1 MRAHI
6 ALLSSLLVIT
16 ALVANAA
23 DDPQKKDD
31 KKKDDKKW
39 DVEAPLG
46 PTHAVEFTTD
56 EGTWMNLDVSP
67 DGKEIVFDLL
77 GDIYTMPISG
87 GKATLLRGGPAF
99 ETQPRFSPDGKRI
112 SYTSDKDGAD
122 NVWVMKRD
130 GSDPKQVTKE
140 DFRLVNN
147 AVWTPDGQFL
157 VAKKHFTSR
166 RSLGAGE
173 MWLYHTSGG
182 EGLQITKRRNDQQ
195 DVGEPCVSRDGR
207 YVYFSEDMSPSPVFQ
222 YNKDPNGEIYMI
234 RRADRETGEVQNI
247 IIGPGGAVRPQVS
260 PDGKSL
266 AYVHRVRSKTV
277 LCVQDMA
284 SGEQRPVWDG
294 LSKDQM
300 ETWATFGVYPNYQWM
315 PDNKAIV
322 VWAKGKIWKV
332 DVATRTATNIPFVV
346 TSKHVIN
353 DAVRFRQDPAPGSFE
368 AKMIRH
374 GVTSPDEKW
383 FVFSAV
389 GHLWKKQMPNGTP
402 VRVTKDSHWEYW
414 PSFSRDGKWIVY
426 TTWDN
431 DEAGG
436 IYKVKLGG
444 GGKKKLTTR
453 PGFYHSPSFSPDGE
467 QIVFRRGTGDVILGV
482 AYSTEPGLYWMS
494 SDGGDATFIRE
505 SGEMPRFSGDG
516 KRIYFVDDAPEQK
529 TAYKS
534 VRVDGGDE
542 RVLFTSK
549 YATQF
554 VPSPD
559 EHWLAFTELFQ
570 AYIVPFTKTGKE
582 VDLNAKEKAIPI
594 KQVTRDAGSFVHWS
608 GDSKKLHWTIG
619 PEYFTREITKSFD
632 FVEGAADSIA
642 PPDTSG
648 VDIGLTLKSDIPDGV
663 IAFTNARIITM
674 KGDEVI
680 DNGTIVV
687 EKNRIKAVGEAGA
700 VEVPRGAHVIECG
713 GKTIMPGLIDVHAHM
728 WHPSITPSQ
737 SWLYLANLAFG
748 VTTTHDP
755 SNPTETVFT
764 NSEMVRAGEIVGP
777 RVFST
782 GTILYGADGDFKAVV
797 NSLDDARSHLRRM
810 KAVGAF
816 SVKSYNQPRRNQR
829 QQIIKAARELEM
841 MVVPEGGSFFFH
853 NMSMILDGHT
863 GIEHT
868 IPIAPIYQDVTRLW
882 GASQTGSTPTLI
894 VGYGGL
900 WGEEYWY
907 QKTNVWEN
915 PRLLSFT
922 PRAVIDERSRRRTM
936 SPDDEFN
943 HLALAKNCKDLADAG
958 VSVQL
963 GAHGQLQGLGAHW
976 ELWMFEQGGMSK
988 MEALHA
994 ATSNGAWYL
1003 GLDKDLGSLEAGKL
1017 ADLIVLDANPL
1028 DDLRNS
1034 ENIRYTMANGRLY
1047 DARTMDELG
1056 NHPEKRLAFYWEK
1069 PGASEAFVWQGQAMG
1084 YMPGGCGCF
1093 GTH

>member
-1 MRAHI
+1 MFRRI
-6 ALLSSLLVIT
+6 VFVSCAL
-16 ALVANAA
+16 ALFASHATAA
-23 DDPQKKDD
+23 DEAKKNDD
-31 KKKDDKKW
+31 KKKW

-46 PTHAVEFTTD
+46 PTKTITFATD

-77 GDIYTMPISG
+77 GDIYLLPIAG
-87 GKATLLRGGPAF
+87 GTATLLRGGPAF
-99 ETQPRFSPDGKRI
+99 EVQPRFSPEGARI

-122 NVWVMKRD
+122 NIWVMKRD
-130 GSDPKQVTKE
+130 GTDPKQVTKE

-157 VAKKHFTSR
+157 VAKKHFTST

-173 MWLYHTSGG
+173 MWLYHVSGG

-195 DVGEPCVSRDGR
+195 DVGEPCVSKDGR
-207 YVYFSEDMSPSPVFQ
+207 YVYFSEDMTPGSTFQ

-234 RRADRETGEVQNI
+234 RRADRETGEVKDVI
-247 IIGPGGAVRPQVS
+247 TGPGGAVRPQVS

-266 AYVHRVRSKTV
+266 AYVHRVRAKTV
-277 LCVQDMA
+277 LYVQDLE
-284 SGEQRPVWDG
+284 SGAQRAVWDG

-300 ETWATFGVYPNYQWM
+300 ETWATFGVYPNYQWT
-315 PDNKAIV
+315 PDNKGLV

-332 DVATRTATNIPFVV
+332 DVATRAATPIPFTVNA
-346 TSKHVIN
+346 SHAIN
-353 DAVRFRQDPAPGSFE
+353 DALRFPQDPAPASFQ

-389 GHLWKKQMPNGTP
+389 GHLWKKQLPNGTP
-402 VRVTKDSHWEYW
+402 ARVTKDAHWEYW
-414 PSFSRDGKWIVY
+414 PSFSADGKWIVY

-431 DEAGG
+431 DGAGSV
-436 IYKVKLGG
+436 YKIKLDG
-444 GGKKKLTTR
+444 GGKKQLTSR
-453 PGFYHSPSFSPDGE
+453 PGFYYSPSFSPDGKR
-467 QIVFRRGTGDVILGV
+467 IVFRRGTGNVILGV
-482 AYSTEPGLYWMS
+482 SYGTEPGLYWMS

-505 SGEMPRFSGDG
+505 EGELPRFSKNGE
-516 KRIYFVDDAPEQK
+516 RVYFVDDAPEQK
-529 TAYKS
+529 QAYKS
-534 VRVDGGDE
+534 VRLDGGDE
-542 RVLFTSK
+542 RVIFTSK

-559 EHWLAFTELFQ
+559 EQWLAFTELFQ
-570 AYIVPFTKTGKE
+570 GYIVPFPRTGKE
-582 VDLNAKEKAIPI
+582 VDLNAKTKAVPV
-594 KQVTRDAGSFVHWS
+594 KQVTRDAGIYLHWS
-608 GDSKKLHWTIG
+608 GDSKKLHWTVG
-619 PEYFTREITKSFD
+619 PEYFTRDLARSFA
-632 FVEGAADSIA
+632 FVEGAADSIT

-648 VDIGLTLKSDIPDGV
+648 VAIGLALDADVPAGV

-680 DNGTIVV
+680 ENGTLVV
-687 EKNRIKAVGEAGA
+687 EANRIKAVGPASA
-700 VEVPRGAHVIECG
+700 VDVPRGAHIVECG
-713 GKTIMPGLIDVHAHM
+713 GKTIMPGLIDVHAHIGQ
-728 WHPSITPSQ
+728 PSISPTQ
-737 SWLYLANLAFG
+737 SWPYFANLAFG

-755 SNPTETVFT
+755 SNPTEIVFT
-764 NSEMVRAGEIVGP
+764 NSEMVKAGALVGP

-782 GTILYGADGDFKAVV
+782 GTILYGADGDFKSVV

-829 QQIIKAARELEM
+829 QQVIKAAGELQM
-841 MVVPEGGSFFFH
+841 LVVPEGGSFFYH

-868 IPIAPIYQDVTRLW
+868 IPIAPIYKDVTTLW
-882 GASQTGSTPTLI
+882 GASKTGSTPTLI

-915 PRLLSFT
+915 QRLLTFT

-943 HLALAKNCKDLADAG
+943 HIALAKNCKDLTDAG

-976 ELWMFEQGGMSK
+976 ELWMFVQGGMSNI
-988 MEALHA
+988 EALHA
-994 ATSNGAWYL
+994 ATSNGAWYI
-1003 GLDKDLGSLEAGKL
+1003 GMDKDLGSLEAGKL
-1017 ADLIVLDANPL
+1017 ADLIVLEKNPL
-1028 DDLRNS
+1028 DDIRNS
-1034 ENIRYTMANGRLY
+1034 ESILYTMVNGRLY
-1047 DARTMDELG
+1047 DARTMDEIG
-1056 NHPEKRLAFYWEK
+1056 NHAHKRLAFYWEK
-1069 PGASEAFVWQGQAMG
+1069 PGASEAFVWQGEAMG
-1084 YMPGGCGCF
+1084 YMLGGCGCF
-1093 GTH
+1093 AH

>member
-1 MRAHI
+1 MSAK
-6 ALLSSLLVIT
+6 
-16 ALVANAA
+16 LVAAVCVLLIAASSTFAA
-23 DDPQKKDD
+23 DES
-31 KKKDDKKW
+31 KKKDEKKW

-46 PTHAVEFTTD
+46 PTKTIEFTTD
-56 EGTWMNLDVSP
+56 EGTWMNVDVSS
-67 DGKEIVFDLL
+67 DGKEIAFDLL
-77 GDIYTMPISG
+77 GDIYVMPITG

-99 ETQPRFSPDGKRI
+99 EVQPRFSPDGKRI

-122 NVWVMKRD
+122 NIWIMDRD
-130 GSDPKQVTKE
+130 GANPKQVTKE

-182 EGLQITKRRNDQQ
+182 EGLQITKRRNDQM
-195 DVGEPCVSRDGR
+195 DVGEPCVSKDGR
-207 YVYFSEDMSPSPVFQ
+207 YVYFSEDMSAGSNFQ
-222 YNKDPNGEIYMI
+222 YNKDPNGEIYAI
-234 RRADRETGEVQNI
+234 RRADRETGEVKNI
-247 IIGPGGAVRPQVS
+247 VTGPGGAVRPQVS
-260 PDGKSL
+260 PDGKAL
-266 AYVHRVRSKTV
+266 AYVHRVRAKSA
-277 LCVQDMA
+277 LYVQDIA
-284 SGEQRPVWDG
+284 SGAQRPVWDG

-300 ETWATFGVYPNYQWM
+300 ETWATFGVYPNFQWT
-315 PDNKAIV
+315 PDGKSIV
-322 VWAKGKIWKV
+322 VWAQGKIWRV
-332 DVATRTATNIPFVV
+332 DVASRAAANIPFEVNSTQVV
-346 TSKHVIN
+346 N
-353 DAVRFRQDPAPGSFE
+353 DALRFKQDPSPPTFE

-374 GVTSPDEKW
+374 GVTSPDGDW

-389 GHLWKKQMPNGTP
+389 GHLWKKKLPSGVPT
-402 VRVTKDSHWEYW
+402 RVTKDEQWEYW
-414 PSFSRDGKWIVY
+414 PSFSSDGRWLVY

-431 DEAGG
+431 DAAGAVC
-436 IYKVKLGG
+436 KVQLGG

-453 PGFYHSPSFSPDGE
+453 PGFYHSPSFSPDGKR
-467 QIVFRRGTGDVILGV
+467 IVFQRDTGDVILGV
-482 AYSTEPGLYWMS
+482 SYGTEPGLYWMPS
-494 SDGGDATFIRE
+494 EGGEATFIRE
-505 SGEMPRFSGDG
+505 SGALPRFSKNGE
-516 KRIYFVDDAPEQK
+516 RVYFTDEAPEQK
-529 TAYKS
+529 QAYKS
-534 VRVDGGDE
+534 VRLDGGDE
-542 RVLFTSK
+542 RVIFSSK
-549 YATQF
+549 YANQF
-554 VPSPD
+554 VPSPN
-559 EHWLAFTELFQ
+559 EEWLAFTELFQ
-570 AYIVPFTKTGKE
+570 AYIVPFPKTGKE
-582 VDLNAKEKAIPI
+582 VDLSAKTKAVPV
-594 KQVTRDAGSFVHWS
+594 KQVTRDAGSFLHWS

-619 PEYFTREITKSFD
+619 PEYFTRDLTASFA
-632 FVEGAADSIA
+632 FVAGATDSIA

-648 VDIGLTLKSDIPDGV
+648 IDIGLNLDTDIPTGLL
-663 IAFTNARIITM
+663 AFKNARIITM

-680 DNGTIVV
+680 DDGTIVV
-687 EKNRIKAVGEAGA
+687 ERNRIKAVGPSSS
-700 VEVPRGAHVIECG
+700 VEIPRGADVVDCA

-728 WHPSITPSQ
+728 WHPSITPAQ
-737 SWLYLANLAFG
+737 SWVYLANLAFG

-764 NSEMVRAGEIVGP
+764 NSEMVRSGALVGP

-797 NSLDDARSHLRRM
+797 GSLDDARSHLRRM

-829 QQIIKAARELEM
+829 QQVIKAARELEM
-841 MVVPEGGSFFFH
+841 MVVPEGGSFFYH

-868 IPIAPIYQDVTRLW
+868 IPIAPIYKDVTTLW
-882 GASQTGSTPTLI
+882 GGSKTGSTPTLI

-915 PRLLSFT
+915 ERLLTFT
-922 PRAVIDERSRRRTM
+922 PRPVIDERSRRRTM

-943 HLALAKNCKDLADAG
+943 HIELAKNCKKLHDAG

-976 ELWMFEQGGMSK
+976 ELWMFVQGGMSN

-994 ATSNGAWYL
+994 ATSNGAWYI
-1003 GLDKDLGSLEAGKL
+1003 GMDQDLGSLEAGKL

-1028 DDLRNS
+1028 DDIRNS
-1034 ENIRYTMANGRLY
+1034 ESIRYTMVNGRLY
-1047 DARTMDELG
+1047 NSRTMDEIG
-1056 NHPEKRLAFYWEK
+1056 NHPERRLAFYWEK
-1069 PGASEAFVWQGQAMG
+1069 PGASEAFVWQGEAMG
-1084 YMPGGCGCF
+1084 YLPGGCGCLA
-1093 GTH
+1093 H

>member
-1 MRAHI
+1 MFAKSFGVI
-6 ALLSSLLVIT
+6 CALIVAASV
-16 ALVANAA
+16 ALAA
-23 DDPQKKDD
+23 DEP

-46 PTHAVEFTTD
+46 PTKAVEFITD

-67 DGKEIVFDLL
+67 DGTEIVFDLL
-77 GDIYTMPISG
+77 GDIYIMPISG
-87 GKATLLRGGPAF
+87 GTATLLRGGPAF
-99 ETQPRFSPDGKRI
+99 EVQPRFSPDGKRI

-122 NVWVMKRD
+122 NVWIMQRD

-173 MWLYHTSGG
+173 MWMYHTTGG

-207 YVYFSEDMSPSPVFQ
+207 YVYFSEDMSPGPTFQ
-222 YNKDPNGEIYMI
+222 YNKDPNKDIYVI
-234 RRADRETGEVQNI
+234 RRADRETGEVTNI
-247 IIGPGGAVRPQVS
+247 VGGPGGAVRPQVS

-266 AYVHRVRSKTV
+266 AYVHRIRTKTV
-277 LCVQDMA
+277 LFVQDLA
-284 SGEQRPVWDG
+284 SGEQRPLWDG

-300 ETWATFGVYPNYQWM
+300 ETWATFGVYPNYQWT
-315 PDNKAIV
+315 PDNKSLV
-322 VWAKGKIWKV
+322 VWAKGKLWRV
-332 DVATRTATNIPFVV
+332 DVATREAKNIPFRV
-346 TSKHVIN
+346 TAKHVVN
-353 DAVRFRQDPAPGSFE
+353 DALRFAQDPAPANFE
-368 AKMIRH
+368 ARMIRY

-389 GHLWKKQMPNGTP
+389 GHLWKKQLPNGTP
-402 VRVTKDSHWEYW
+402 SRVTKDAHWEYW
-414 PSFSRDGKWIVY
+414 PSFSRDGKSIVY
-426 TTWDN
+426 TTWD
-431 DEAGG
+431 DDGAGA
-436 IYKVKLGG
+436 IYKVKLDG

-453 PGFYHSPSFSPDGE
+453 PGFYYAPTFSADGKR
-467 QIVFRRGTGDVILGV
+467 IVFERGTGDVILGV
-482 AYSTEPGLYWMS
+482 AYSTEPGLYWMPAA
-494 SDGGDATFIRE
+494 GGDATFIRE
-505 SGEMPRFSGDG
+505 TGERPRFSANGE
-516 KRIYFVDDAPEQK
+516 RVYFVDDAPEQK
-529 TAYKS
+529 QAFMS

-542 RVLFTSK
+542 RIHFSSK

-559 EHWLAFTELFQ
+559 EQWLAFTELFQ
-570 AYIVPFTKTGKE
+570 AYIVPFSKTGKE
-582 VDLNAKEKAIPI
+582 VDLTGKTKAFPI
-594 KQVTRDAGSFVHWS
+594 KQVTRDAGSYLHWS
-608 GDSKKLHWTIG
+608 ADSKKLHWTIG
-619 PEYFTREITKSFD
+619 PEYFTRDLANSFA
-632 FVEGAADSIA
+632 FVDGAADTIA

-648 VDIGLTLKSDIPDGV
+648 LDIGLQLNSDVPSGTIV
-663 IAFTNARIITM
+663 FTNARILTM
-674 KGDEVI
+674 KGDQVI
-680 DNGTIVV
+680 ENGTLVV
-687 EKNRIKAVGEAGA
+687 EGNRIRAVGTAA
-700 VEVPRGAHVIECG
+700 SVETPRGAKVIDCS
-713 GKTIMPGLIDVHAHM
+713 GKTIMPGLIDVHSHM
-728 WHPSITPSQ
+728 FHPSITPAQ
-737 SWLYLANLAFG
+737 SWVYYANLAFG

-755 SNPTETVFT
+755 SNATETVFT
-764 NSEMVRAGEIVGP
+764 NAEMVRSGEIVGP

-782 GTILYGADGDFKAVV
+782 GTILYGADGGFKAVI

-810 KAVGAF
+810 KAAGAF

-829 QQIIKAARELEM
+829 QQVIKAARELQM

-868 IPIAPIYQDVTRLW
+868 IPIAPIYKDVVTLW
-882 GASQTGSTPTLI
+882 GASKTGSTPTLI

-915 PRLLSFT
+915 QRLLTFT
-922 PRAVIDERSRRRTM
+922 PRAVIDERSRRRGM
-936 SPDDEFN
+936 APDDEFN
-943 HLALAKNCKDLADAG
+943 HFELAKNCKALTDAG

-976 ELWMFEQGGMSK
+976 ELWMFVQGGMTN

-994 ATSNGAWYL
+994 ATSNGAWYI
-1003 GLDKDLGSLEAGKL
+1003 GMDKDLGSLEAGKL
-1017 ADLIVLDANPL
+1017 ADLIVLDKNPL
-1028 DDLRNS
+1028 DDIRNS
-1034 ENIRYTMANGRLY
+1034 ESIVYTMANGRLF
-1047 DARTMDELG
+1047 DARTMDQVG

-1069 PGASEAFVWQGQAMG
+1069 PGASEAFVWQGETTG

-1093 GTH
+1093 SNH

>member
-1 MRAHI
+1 MSAKHLMVVC
-6 ALLSSLLVIT
+6 ALLIAAPS
-16 ALVANAA
+16 ALAA
-23 DDPQKKDD
+23 DSPQ
-31 KKKDDKKW
+31 KKDDKKW

-46 PTHAVEFTTD
+46 PTKTVEFTTD

-67 DGKEIVFDLL
+67 DGKEIVFDLM
-77 GDIYTMPISG
+77 GDIYTIPIAG
-87 GKATLLRGGPAF
+87 GSAKLLRGGPAY
-99 ETQPRFSPDGKRI
+99 EVQPRFSPGGDRI

-157 VAKKHFTSR
+157 VAKKHFTST

-173 MWLYHTSGG
+173 MWLYHVSGG

-195 DVGEPCVSRDGR
+195 DVGEPCLSRDGR
-207 YVYFSEDMSPSPVFQ
+207 YVYYSEDMSPGPQFQ

-234 RRADRETGEVQNI
+234 RRADRETGEIKNI
-247 IIGPGGAVRPQVS
+247 VTGPGGAVRPQIS

-277 LCVQDMA
+277 LYVQDLA
-284 SGEQRPVWDG
+284 SGAQRPVWDG

-300 ETWATFGVYPNYQWM
+300 ETWATFGVYPNYQWT
-315 PDNKAIV
+315 PDNRALV
-322 VWAKGKIWKV
+322 VWAKGKLWRV
-332 DVATRTATNIPFVV
+332 DVATRAATNIPFEV
-346 TSKHVIN
+346 KAAHVIN
-353 DAVRFRQDPAPGSFE
+353 DALRFKQDPAPAEFTS
-368 AKMIRH
+368 KMIRH
-374 GVTSPDEKW
+374 GVTSPDGKW
-383 FVFSAV
+383 LVFSAV
-389 GHLWKKQMPNGTP
+389 GHLWKKQLPDGNP
-402 VRVTKDSHWEYW
+402 ARVTKDTHWEYW
-414 PSFSRDGKWIVY
+414 PSFSSDGKWLVY
-426 TTWDN
+426 TTWHN
-431 DEAGG
+431 DDAGA
-436 IYKVKLGG
+436 IYKAKLDG
-444 GGKKKLTTR
+444 GGKKKLTAR
-453 PGFYHSPSFSPDGE
+453 PGFYHAPSFSPDGKRV
-467 QIVFRRGTGDVILGV
+467 VFQRGSGNVILGV
-482 AYSTEPGLYWMS
+482 SHGTEPGLYWMS
-494 SDGGDATFIRE
+494 SEGGEATFIRD
-505 SGEMPRFSGDG
+505 SGQLPRFSKDG
-516 KRIYFVDDAPEQK
+516 ERVYFVDDAPDNK
-529 TAYKS
+529 SAFKS

-559 EHWLAFTELFQ
+559 EQWLAFTELFQ
-570 AYIVPFTKTGKE
+570 GYIVPFAKSGKE
-582 VDLNAKEKAIPI
+582 VDLHAKTKAVPI
-594 KQVTRDAGSFVHWS
+594 KQVTRDAGIYLHWS
-608 GDSKKLHWTIG
+608 ADSRKLHWTVG
-619 PEYFTREITKSFD
+619 QEYFTRDLSKSFT
-632 FVEGAADSIA
+632 FVPGAADSVA
-642 PPDTSG
+642 PIDTAG
-648 VDIGLTLKSDIPDGV
+648 VAIGLQLPSDVPAGI

-680 DNGTIVV
+680 ENGTVVV
-687 EKNRIKAVGEAGA
+687 EKNRIRAVGPASA
-700 VEVPRGAHVIECG
+700 VEVPRGAHIVECG

-764 NSEMVRAGEIVGP
+764 NAEMVRAGELVGP

-782 GTILYGADGDFKAVV
+782 GTILYGADGDFKAVI
-797 NSLDDARSHLRRM
+797 NSEDDARSHLRRM

-829 QQIIKAARELEM
+829 QQVIKAARELEM

-853 NMSMILDGHT
+853 NMTMILDGHT

-868 IPIAPIYQDVTRLW
+868 IPVAPIYKDVTSVW
-882 GASQTGSTPTLI
+882 GGSKTGSTPTLI

-915 PRLLSFT
+915 ERLLSFT
-922 PRAVIDERSRRRTM
+922 PRAVVDERSRRRTM
-936 SPDDEFN
+936 SPDDEIN
-943 HLALAKNCKDLADAG
+943 HIALAENCKQLNDAG

-976 ELWMFEQGGMSK
+976 ELWMFAQGGMTN
-988 MEALHA
+988 MEALRA
-994 ATSNGAWYL
+994 ATLNGAWYI
-1003 GLDKDLGSLEAGKL
+1003 GMDHELGSLEAGKL

-1028 DDLRNS
+1028 EDIRHS
-1034 ENIRYTMANGRLY
+1034 ESVRYTMINGRLY
-1047 DARTMDELG
+1047 DARSMDEIG

-1069 PGASEAFVWQGQAMG
+1069 PGASEAFVWQGEATG

-1093 GTH
+1093 ATH

>member
-1 MRAHI
+1 MRFRILA
-6 ALLSSLLVIT
+6 ALCAFVLITPVVASSED
-16 ALVANAA
+16 A
-23 DDPQKKDD
+23 

-39 DVEAPLG
+39 DVEAPHG
-46 PTHAVEFTTD
+46 PTHTLEFDTD

-67 DGKEIVFDLL
+67 DGREIVFDLL
-77 GDIYTMPISG
+77 GDIYIMPIAG
-87 GKATLLRGGPAF
+87 GKASLLRGGPAF
-99 ETQPRFSPDGKRI
+99 EVQPRFSPNGKRI

-122 NVWVMKRD
+122 NIWVMNRD

-147 AVWTPDGQFL
+147 AVWTPDGNYV
-157 VAKKHFTSR
+157 VAKKHFTST

-173 MWLYHTSGG
+173 MWLYHVSGGG

-207 YVYFSEDMSPSPVFQ
+207 YVYFSEDMSPGPSFQ

-234 RRADRETGEVQNI
+234 RRADRETGEVTNI
-247 IIGPGGAVRPQVS
+247 ITGPGGAARPQVS
-260 PDGKSL
+260 PDGKGI

-277 LCVQDMA
+277 LYVFDIA
-284 SGEQRPVWDG
+284 SGAQHPIFDG

-315 PDNKAIV
+315 PDGKSIV
-322 VWAKGKIWKV
+322 AWAKGRICRV
-332 DVATRTATNIPFVV
+332 DLASGKATNIPFEVHA
-346 TSKHVIN
+346 KHVIA
-353 DAVRFRQDPAPGSFE
+353 DALRFQQDVSPATFE

-374 GVTSPDEKW
+374 GVTSPDGTW

-389 GHLWKKQMPNGTP
+389 GHLWKKKLPDGVP
-402 VRVTKDSHWEYW
+402 VRVTKDPWWEYW
-414 PSFSRDGKWIVY
+414 PSFSADGKWIVY

-431 DEAGG
+431 DDAGG
-436 IYKVKLGG
+436 IYKAHLDGG
-444 GGKKKLTTR
+444 GRKKLSPQ
-453 PGFYHSPSFSPDGE
+453 PGFYYSPSFSPDGKK
-467 QIVFRRGTGDVILGV
+467 IVYQRGDGDAILGV
-482 AYSTEPGLYWMS
+482 TYGTDPGLYWTGAEGGEAKLVRE
-494 SDGGDATFIRE
+494 DGRL
-505 SGEMPRFSGDG
+505 PRFSKDG
-516 KRIYFVDDAPEQK
+516 ERVYFVTDVADSR
-529 TAYKS
+529 TAFKS
-534 VRVDGGDE
+534 VRLDGGDE
-542 RVLFTSK
+542 RTLFTSK

-559 EHWLAFTELFQ
+559 EQWLAFTELFQ
-570 AYIVPFTKTGKE
+570 AYIVPFAKTGKE

-594 KQVTRDAGSFVHWS
+594 KQVTRDAGSFLHWS

-619 PEYFTREITKSFD
+619 PEYFTRAIANSFS

-642 PPDTSG
+642 PPDTTG
-648 VDIGLTLKSDIPDGV
+648 IDVGLKLDTDVPTGAV
-663 IAFTNARIITM
+663 AFVNARIITM
-674 KGDEVI
+674 KGSEVI
-680 DNGTIVV
+680 ENGAVV
-687 EKNRIKAVGEAGA
+687 VDRNRIVAVGATPN
-700 VEVPRGAHVIECG
+700 VEIPRGAKVIDCA
-713 GKTIMPGLIDVHAHM
+713 GKTIMPGLIDVHSHM
-728 WHPSITPSQ
+728 FHPSITPAQ
-737 SWLYLANLAFG
+737 SWVYLVNLAFG

-764 NSEMVRAGEIVGP
+764 NSEMVKAGYLRGP

-853 NMSMILDGHT
+853 NLSMILDGHT

-868 IPIAPIYQDVTRLW
+868 IPIAPIYKDVTALW
-882 GASQTGSTPTLI
+882 GASKSGSTPTLI
-894 VGYGGL
+894 VGYGGI
-900 WGEEYWY
+900 WGENYWY
-907 QKTNVWEN
+907 QKSNVWEN
-915 PRLLSFT
+915 ERLLTFT
-922 PRAVIDERSRRRTM
+922 PRPVVDERSRRRTM

-943 HLALAKNCKDLADAG
+943 HIALARNCKDLTDAG
-958 VSVQL
+958 VSIQL

-976 ELWMFEQGGMSK
+976 ELWMFTQGGMTN
-988 MEALHA
+988 MEALRA
-994 ATSNGAWYL
+994 ATLNGAWYL
-1003 GLDKDLGSLEAGKL
+1003 GLDHDLGSLEPGKL

-1028 DDLRNS
+1028 DDIHNS
-1034 ENIRYTMANGRLY
+1034 EKISYTVANGRVY
-1047 DARTMDELG
+1047 DARTMNEVG
-1056 NHPEKRLAFYWEK
+1056 NHPRARLPFYWEK
-1069 PGASEAFVWQGQAMG
+1069 PGASEAFIWHGAAMG

-1093 GTH
+1093 ATH